1 MEKRIIP
8 TCIADSCL
16 NSIITEVVSN
26 FSNKNFEIRN
36 LDRDNFFKNEL
47 SFILADEDMY
57 YEIID
62 QKASFEKL
70 ILIKT
75 SNKTLETYS
84 SESEIIALN
93 IPFRFN
99 DMFEIITNRLDLMKS
114 QNERVQKFKMF
125 TYDPRNRTLF
135 NKNILIRFTEKESN
149 IFEYMLLNCNEYIT
163 KKVLLEKVWSYSEHI
178 DTHTLETHIYSLRK
192 KITKNLTLQRLIN
205 FEEKKGYI
213 LNKDLL

>member
-1 MEKRIIP
+1 
-8 TCIADSCL
+8 
-16 NSIITEVVSN
+16 
-26 FSNKNFEIRN
+26 
-36 LDRDNFFKNEL
+36 
-47 SFILADEDMY
+47 
-57 YEIID
+57 
-62 QKASFEKL
+62 
-70 ILIKT
+70 
-75 SNKTLETYS
+75 
-84 SESEIIALN
+84 
-93 IPFRFN
+93 
-99 DMFEIITNRLDLMKS
+99 MKS

-163 KKVLLEKVWSYSEHI
+163 KKVLLEKVWSYSEHV

-192 KITKNLTLQRLIN
+192 KIAKNLTLQGLIN